1 MTRAICCATALGALL
16 WSTGCSEASPSS
28 GGGSALYYPEIVIVN
43 DHSRYLD
50 KGVMTE
56 SDSSFIMNVASGY
69 YSNPPALGNRTVVPI
84 LVGQVTM
91 VTADESFVR
100 DSVNPDT
107 GLLDYE
113 KALAGFATY
122 QEGLTGSLRHDVA
135 ILLTHR
141 GGSPPNPGSPVLVE
155 LAYTGTAC
163 VPALSA
169 AIVNVGSAQAFDA
182 SFDPGLLR
190 DGLREPDHGRHLEPE
205 CGEHPVLHLLGLRLR
220 ELPDP
225 HEPDLPVPADHRP
238 GGDRGAHGAVAT
250 SRVRPRSRSGT
261 LPCGSRSGR
270 AWLEG

>member
-169 AIVNVGSAQAFDA
+169 AIVNVGSTQAFDA
-182 SFDPGLLR
+182 SLVA
-190 DGLREPDHGRHLEPE
+190 H
-205 CGEHPVLHLLGLRLR
+205 VLGHLLGMCHDPPNRGDGCAT
-220 ELPDP
+220 LPST
-225 HEPDLPVPADHRP
+225 PDYSAMACESRIM
-238 GGDRGAHGAVAT
+238 AAT
-250 SRVRPRSRSGT
+250 SNPSAVNTQFSTCSAYDFESYLTHMNPT
-261 LPCGSRSGR
+261 CLYLPTTVQ
-270 AWLEG
+270 AVTVEHTAP